1 MPHRRTFAP
10 GIHALRSLGPAC
22 ASASSLRLSAH
33 AGSRGTG
40 NLSQCLD
47 RHIAGVILYPHET
60 AYALSGIVIT
70 MPVWSQVYDPLGS
83 QVLSTLVALLPL
95 VVLLGLLAFAGW
107 SGLRAAAA
115 GLATALAI
123 AVGVV
128 GMPVDAAL
136 AAALHGAAFGLFPIG
151 WIILAA
157 MFLYAV
163 CVEAGALDVMK
174 RSVIRLSADHRV
186 QALLIAF
193 SFGAFLEG
201 AAGFGAPVAISAA
214 LLAGA
219 GFPALEAACI
229 ALIANTAPV
238 AFGALGTPILTL
250 ARVTGLD
257 EQAISSLAGRQLP
270 FFSLVIPAWMVVVMA
285 GWQGL
290 AGVWPAVLVCGLSFA
305 TVQFAMANFV
315 GPALVDVVGGVTSLV
330 VTAVFLRIW
339 RPREIWRH
347 AASAENRTMAAD
359 HGAAADHDRAPVD
372 SPGRIAWAWMPWA
385 FLSIAVFIWGLPPVK
400 ARLDAVATPAEIRVP
415 RLDGRVAKVPPA
427 SRAPREIEPAV
438 YRFNWLSAAGSG
450 ILAAALVSIPWL
462 GVSWR
467 RAVAIG
473 LATLVRLGESLATI
487 ALMLA
492 LAFVTRYS
500 GTDVTLGLALTR
512 TGAAYAFFAPLLGWL
527 GVALTGSDTSSNAMF
542 GSLQRVTAE
551 QLGLD
556 PLLTC
561 TANSTGG
568 VMGKMIDA
576 QSIVVSATAT
586 GVHRQQGA
594 ILRRV
599 FPHSVA
605 LALLMGLLVWL
616 QAGPLAW
623 MVP

>member
-1 MPHRRTFAP
+1 MEATIWTH
-10 GIHALRSLGPAC
+10 
-22 ASASSLRLSAH
+22 
-33 AGSRGTG
+33 
-40 NLSQCLD
+40 
-47 RHIAGVILYPHET
+47 
-60 AYALSGIVIT
+60 
-70 MPVWSQVYDPLGS
+70 VYDPFGS
-83 QVLSTLVALLPL
+83 QPLSTLVALLPL
-95 VVLLGLLAFAGW
+95 AVLLGLLAFAGW
-107 SGLRAAAA
+107 SATRAAAA
-115 GLATALAI
+115 GLVTALAI

-128 GMPVDAAL
+128 GMPADAA
-136 AAALHGAAFGLFPIG
+136 AAAAVHGAAFGLFPIG
-151 WIILAA
+151 WIIFNA

-163 CVEAGALDVMK
+163 SVEAGGLDVMK
-174 RSVIRLSADHRV
+174 RSVTRLSADHRV

-250 ARVTGLD
+250 AKVTGLD
-257 EQAISSLAGRQLP
+257 VQAISALAGRQLP
-270 FFSLVIPAWMVVVMA
+270 FFSLIIPAWMVVAMA
-285 GWQGL
+285 GWRGL
-290 AGVWPAVLVCGLSFA
+290 VGVWPAVVVCGVSFA
-305 TVQFAMANFV
+305 TVQFVLANFV
-315 GPALVDVVGGVTSLV
+315 GPALVDVVGGIASLV
-330 VTAVFLRIW
+330 AMAVFLRLW

-347 AASAENRTMAAD
+347 GEPAASL
-359 HGAAADHDRAPVD
+359 APVTDEPHD
-372 SPGRIAWAWMPWA
+372 SAGRIAWAWMPWA
-385 FLSIAVFIWGLPPVK
+385 FLSLAVFLWGLPPVK
-400 ARLDAVATPAEIRVP
+400 AALDEVAPPPEVRVP

-427 SRAPREIEPAV
+427 TREPQEIERAI
-438 YRFNWLSAAGSG
+438 YRFNWLSAAGTA
-450 ILAAALVSIPWL
+450 ILAAAVVSIPWL
-462 GVSWR
+462 GVRWR
-467 RAVAIG
+467 RAGAIW
-473 LATLVRLGESLATI
+473 LATLRRLTESLTTI

-500 GTDVTLGLALTR
+500 GTDVTLGLALTE
-512 TGAAYAFFAPLLGWL
+512 TGVAYAFFAPLLGWL

-551 QLGLD
+551 QLGLN

-586 GVHRQQGA
+586 GVHRQEGV

-599 FPHSVA
+599 FPHSLA
-605 LALLMGLLVWL
+605 LAILMGLLVWL
-616 QAGPLAW
+616 QASPLAW

>member
-95 VVLLGLLAFAGW
+95 VVLLG
-107 SGLRAAAA
+107 
-115 GLATALAI
+115 
-123 AVGVV
+123 
-128 GMPVDAAL
+128 
-136 AAALHGAAFGLFPIG
+136 
-151 WIILAA
+151 
-157 MFLYAV
+157 
-163 CVEAGALDVMK
+163 
-174 RSVIRLSADHRV
+174 
-186 QALLIAF
+186 
-193 SFGAFLEG
+193 
-201 AAGFGAPVAISAA
+201 

-315 GPALVDVVGGVTSLV
+315 GPALVDVVGGVASLV

-347 AASAENRTMAAD
+347 AAIAENRTMAAD

-372 SPGRIAWAWMPWA
+372 SPGRIAWAWMPWT
-385 FLSIAVFIWGLPPVK
+385 FLSIAVFFWGLPPVK

-427 SRAPREIEPAV
+427 SRALREIEPAV

-467 RAVAIG
+467 RAAAIG
-473 LATLVRLGESLATI
+473 LATLVRLGESLATV

-561 TANSTGG
+561 TANSTG
-568 VMGKMIDA
+568 
-576 QSIVVSATAT
+576 
-586 GVHRQQGA
+586 A
-594 ILRRV
+594 IAPGRLRAR
-599 FPHSVA
+599 PR
-605 LALLMGLLVWL
+605 LGL
-616 QAGPLAW
+616 
-623 MVP
+623 

>member
-1 MPHRRTFAP
+1 MLA
-10 GIHALRSLGPAC
+10 A
-22 ASASSLRLSAH
+22 
-33 AGSRGTG
+33 
-40 NLSQCLD
+40 
-47 RHIAGVILYPHET
+47 
-60 AYALSGIVIT
+60 
-70 MPVWSQVYDPLGS
+70 VWLHVYDPLGS
-83 QVLSTLVALLPL
+83 QWLSTLVALAPL
-95 VVLLGLLAFAGW
+95 GVLLGLLAFAAW
-107 SGLRAAAA
+107 SATRAAAA
-115 GLATALAI
+115 GLVTALVIAI
-123 AVGVV
+123 GVV
-128 GMPVDAAL
+128 GMPADAAV

-151 WIILAA
+151 WIVLSA
-157 MFLYAV
+157 MFLYALS
-163 CVEAGALDVMK
+163 VEAGALEVMK
-174 RSVIRLSADHRV
+174 RSVTRLSADHRV

-250 ARVTGLD
+250 AKVTGLEVD
-257 EQAISSLAGRQLP
+257 AISALAGRQLP
-270 FFSLVIPAWMVVVMA
+270 FFSLVVPAWMVVALA
-285 GWQGL
+285 GWHGL
-290 AGVWPAVLVCGLSFA
+290 AGVWPAAVVCGGSFA
-305 TVQFAMANFV
+305 VVQAALANFV
-315 GPALVDVVGGVTSLV
+315 GPALVDVVGGIASLV
-330 VTAVFLRIW
+330 ATAMFLRFW
-339 RPREIWRH
+339 RPQETWRH
-347 AASAENRTMAAD
+347 GEAVGD
-359 HGAAADHDRAPVD
+359 HGSPRDD
-372 SPGRIAWAWMPWA
+372 SPDPASRVAWAWMPWV
-385 FLSIAVFIWGLPPVK
+385 FLSIAVFLWGLPPVK
-400 ARLDAVATPAEIRVP
+400 ATLDRVAPPLEIRVP
-415 RLDGRVAKVPPA
+415 RLDGRVARVPPA
-427 SRAPREIEPAV
+427 TREPQEIEPAD
-438 YRFNWLSAAGSG
+438 YRFNWLSAAGTG

-467 RAVAIG
+467 RAALLW
-473 LATLVRLGESLATI
+473 LATLRRLAESLATI
-487 ALMLA
+487 ALMLG

-500 GTDVTLGLALTR
+500 GTDVTLGLAFTQ
-512 TGAAYAFFAPLLGWL
+512 TGPAYAFFAPLLGWL

-586 GVHRQQGA
+586 GLHRQEGA

-599 FPHSVA
+599 FPHSLA
-605 LALLMGLLVWL
+605 LALLMGLLVTL